1 MASRPGRATVEV
13 TRPRRNHP
21 VRCTYR
27 RSIGYDKEMRLKR
40 AAIVGSA
47 GFAAGYY
54 LGARAGRKRY
64 DQLRRVIGPLG
75 TAFSKG
81 SAVVQL
87 AGERFR
93 RDESDEPGVRDA
105 VYDSSR

>member
-1 MASRPGRATVEV
+1 
-13 TRPRRNHP
+13 
-21 VRCTYR
+21 
-27 RSIGYDKEMRLKR
+27 MRLKR

-54 LGARAGRKRY
+54 LGARAGRNRY
-64 DQLRRVIGPLG
+64 DQMRRVAGPIG
-75 TAFSKG
+75 TAFSKVA
-81 SAVVQL
+81 AVVQL

-93 RDESDEPGVRDA
+93 RDDGEHAALDPPA

>member
-13 TRPRRNHP
+13 TRPRRDDP

-27 RSIGYDKEMRLKR
+27 RGIGYDKEMRLKR
-40 AAIVGSA
+40 TTIVASA

-54 LGARAGRKRY
+54 LGSRAGRKRY
-64 DQLRRVIGPLG
+64 DQIRRVTGPLG

-81 SAVVQL
+81 AAVVQL

-93 RDESDEPGVRDA
+93 REESDQPPARDA
-105 VYDSSR
+105 LYDSSR

>member
-1 MASRPGRATVEV
+1 
-13 TRPRRNHP
+13 
-21 VRCTYR
+21 
-27 RSIGYDKEMRLKR
+27 MRLKR
-40 AAIVGSA
+40 TAIVGSA
-47 GFAAGYY
+47 GFVAGYY

-64 DQLRRVIGPLG
+64 DQMRRVAGPIG

-81 SAVVQL
+81 AAVVQL

-93 RDESDEPGVRDA
+93 RDESDQPAARDA